1 MNPRSVATVTAVAA
15 IALLV
20 VGIVRSPMP
29 FVTMQ
34 PGPTV
39 DVLGTVRKEPIVEV
53 EGARTYQP
61 DGELRLVTVSESTP
75 DHKVLLAEALQA
87 WWSDEAAL
95 IPRSAVYQ
103 SVSTSESERALSAAQ
118 MVTSQDTAVAAAL
131 RRMGYRLTTFPE
143 VIGLT
148 PDGPSDGKLEL
159 RDRLVSIAG
168 KRTRTLES
176 VFDALKGVKPGTT
189 LPVVVERGSF
199 DDPRRKTLRITT
211 VKDPDPDNGGRA
223 LIGIFPGTGYRFPF
237 KVSVGIDEGIGGPS
251 AGLMFALAIYDTLTP
266 GDLTGGR
273 DVAGTGTITDTGEVG
288 AIGGIQQKIVGA
300 QRDGATLFLVPPD
313 NCADA
318 LGAPV
323 DDEDIRLVK
332 AGTLRSAIQ
341 SLTAYA
347 KDPDADLPRCT
358 R

>member
-1 MNPRSVATVTAVAA
+1 MNPRSTATVTAVAA
-15 IALLV
+15 IVLLV
-20 VGIVRSPMP
+20 AGIVASPVP
-29 FVTMQ
+29 FVTMH

-39 DVLGTVRKEPIVEV
+39 DILGTFRNRPIVSV
-53 EGARTYQP
+53 DGAKTYPP

-75 DHKVLLAEALQA
+75 DHEVRLPEALEA
-87 WWSDEAAL
+87 WWRDDAAL
-95 IPRSAVYQ
+95 IPRDAVYPEQ
-103 SVSTSESERALSAAQ
+103 TTSEDERALSAAQ

-131 RRMGYRLTTFPE
+131 RRLGYDLETFPE

-148 PDGPSDGKLEL
+148 PGGPSAGKLKL
-159 RDRLVSIAG
+159 RDRIRSVEG
-168 KRTRTLES
+168 ERTPTLAS
-176 VFDALKGVKPGTT
+176 VFEALKGVEPGATVT
-189 LPVVVERGSF
+189 VVVERGPF
-199 DDPRRKTLRITT
+199 DDPKRKRVRITT
-211 VKDPDPDNGGRA
+211 VRDPQDRDRA

-273 DVAGTGTITDTGEVG
+273 DVAGTGTISDTGQVG

-300 QRDGATLFLVPPD
+300 KRDGATLFLVPPQ

-318 LGAPV
+318 LRAPV
-323 DDEDIRLVK
+323 SDDEIRLVR
-332 AGTLRSAIQ
+332 APTLRSAIT

-347 KDPDADLPRCT
+347 DDPSADLPRCT
-358 R
+358 S

>member
-1 MNPRSVATVTAVAA
+1 
-15 IALLV
+15 
-20 VGIVRSPMP
+20 
-29 FVTMQ
+29 
-34 PGPTV
+34 
-39 DVLGTVRKEPIVEV
+39 
-53 EGARTYQP
+53 
-61 DGELRLVTVSESTP
+61 
-75 DHKVLLAEALQA
+75 
-87 WWSDEAAL
+87 
-95 IPRSAVYQ
+95 
-103 SVSTSESERALSAAQ
+103 
-118 MVTSQDTAVAAAL
+118 VAAAL
-131 RRMGYRLTTFPE
+131 RRLGHRLRTFPE
-143 VIGLT
+143 VIGLS
-148 PDGPSDGKLEL
+148 PGGPSSGKLKL
-159 RDRLVSIAG
+159 RDRLVSIDG
-168 KRTRTLES
+168 RRTRTLAS
-176 VFDALKGVKPGTT
+176 VFGALKGVKAGTT
-189 LPVVVERGSF
+189 VTVVVERGSF
-199 DDPRRKTLRITT
+199 DEPTRKRVRITT
-211 VKDPDPDNGGRA
+211 VRDPDPGNGGRA

>member
-1 MNPRSVATVTAVAA
+1 MNRRSAATVTSVAA
-15 IALLV
+15 IVLLV
-20 VGIVRSPMP
+20 AAIVASPMP
-29 FVTMQ
+29 FVTMN

-39 DVLGTVRKEPIVEV
+39 DILGTFRKQPIVKV
-53 EGARTYQP
+53 EGAKSYEP
-61 DGELRLVTVSESTP
+61 SGELRLVTVSESTP
-75 DHKVLLAEALQA
+75 DHRVLLVEALQS
-87 WWSDEAAL
+87 WWNDDSAL
-95 IPRSAVYQ
+95 LPRSAVYPETT
-103 SVSTSESERALSAAQ
+103 TSEDERALSAAQ

-131 RRMGYRLTTFPE
+131 RRLGYKLTTYPE

-148 PDGPSDGKLEL
+148 PGGPSAGKLEL
-159 RDRLVSIAG
+159 RDRMVSIDG
-168 KRTRTLES
+168 RKTPTLAS
-176 VFDALKGVKPGTT
+176 VFNALKDVKPGTT
-189 LPVVVERGSF
+189 LTVVVDRGSF
-199 DDPRRKTLRITT
+199 DKPTTKKLRITT
-211 VKDPDPDNGGRA
+211 IADPEDKDRA

-237 KVSVGIDEGIGGPS
+237 TVSVGIDDGIGGPS

-300 QRDGATLFLVPPD
+300 KRDGATIFLVPPD

-323 DDEDIRLVK
+323 DEDEIRLVR
-332 AGTLRSAIQ
+332 ADTLESAID

-358 R
+358 S

>member
-1 MNPRSVATVTAVAA
+1 MNSRSTATVTAFAA
-15 IALLV
+15 IVLLV
-20 VGIVRSPMP
+20 LGIVRSPMP

-39 DVLGTVRKEPIVEV
+39 DILGTFRSKPIVEV
-53 EGARTYQP
+53 DGARSYKP

-75 DHKVLLAEALQA
+75 DHEVLLPEALQA
-87 WWSDEAAL
+87 WWSPDAAL
-95 IPRSAVYQ
+95 IPRDAVYQ
-103 SVSTSESERALSAAQ
+103 DASTSESERALAAAQ

-131 RRMGYRLTTFPE
+131 RRLGYKLKTFPE

-148 PDGPSDGKLEL
+148 PGGPSDGKLEL
-159 RDRLVSIAG
+159 RDRIVAISG
-168 KRTRTLES
+168 RPTRTIES
-176 VFDALKGVKPGTT
+176 VFAALKGVEPGTT
-189 LPVVVERGSF
+189 LPVTVERGSF
-199 DDPRRKTLRITT
+199 DKPTKKTVRITT
-211 VKDPDPDNGGRA
+211 IKDPDPDNGGRA
-223 LIGIFPGTGYRFPF
+223 LIGIYPGTGYRFPF
-237 KVSVGIDEGIGGPS
+237 TVSVGIDDGIGGPS

-266 GDLTGGR
+266 GNLTGGR
-273 DVAGTGTITDTGEVG
+273 DVAGTGTITDTGQVG

-323 DDEDIRLVK
+323 SDDEIRLVR
-332 AGTLRSAIQ
+332 APTLASAI
-341 SLTAYA
+341 SSVKAYA
-347 KDPDADLPRCT
+347 ADKSADLPRCT